1 LRSGIAHFWEI
12 QHNFSVSAKKV
23 IEELTPLASA
33 AKAFELQR
41 FFKTGPGQY
50 GEGDVFIGVVVPDIR
65 KVAHT
70 HKNLSLIEIDKL
82 LDSDIHES
90 RLCAVIILTLQFKAT
105 KDAKQQKKIFDFYIK
120 ALKAGQIN
128 NWDLVDVSAPI
139 IGTYLVDK
147 SDPYPLLSK
156 LAKSKSLWERRV
168 AIIFTFAF
176 IRAGELDPT
185 IEISELLLKDE
196 HDLIHKAVGWML
208 RELGKR
214 DGVLL
219 RKFLTN
225 HSKQMPR
232 TALRYA
238 IEKMPESERKK
249 WLLSS
254 K

>member
-1 LRSGIAHFWEI
+1 
-12 QHNFSVSAKKV
+12 VSAKKV
-23 IEELTPLASA
+23 IEELTPLSSA

-41 FFKTGPGQY
+41 FFKTGLGEY
-50 GEGDVFIGVVVPDIR
+50 GEGDVFLGVVVPDIR
-65 KVAHT
+65 KVARA
-70 HKNLSLIEIDKL
+70 HKNLSLIEIHKL
-82 LDSDIHES
+82 LSSDIHES
-90 RLCAVIILTLQFKAT
+90 RLCGLIILTLQYKAST
-105 KDAKQQKKIFDFYIK
+105 DSKDHKKIFDFYIK
-120 ALKAGQIN
+120 QLKAGHVN

-139 IGTYLVDK
+139 IGAYLVDS
-147 SDPYPLLSK
+147 SDPYPLLIK
-156 LAKSKSLWERRV
+156 LAKSKSLWDRRV

-219 RKFLTN
+219 RKFLTD

-238 IEKMPESERKK
+238 IEKMSESERKK
-249 WLLSS
+249 WLLSA

>member
-1 LRSGIAHFWEI
+1 MG
-12 QHNFSVSAKKV
+12 AKKV
-23 IEELTPLASA
+23 IEELTFQASA
-33 AKAFELQR
+33 SKAFELQR

-50 GEGDVFIGVVVPDIR
+50 GEGDAFIGVAVPDIR
-65 KVAHT
+65 KVAR
-70 HKNLSLIEIDKL
+70 KYKDLSLIELEKL
-82 LDSDIHES
+82 LASDIHES
-90 RLCAVIILTLQFKAT
+90 RLCGLIILTLQFKAT
-105 KDAKQQKKIFDFYIK
+105 NDARQHKKIFDFYIK
-120 ALKAGQIN
+120 ALKARYIN

-139 IGTYLVDK
+139 IGTYLVDN
-147 SDPYPLLSK
+147 SDPYPLLTK

-219 RKFLTN
+219 RKFLTD

-238 IEKMPESERKK
+238 IEKMPESERKR

>member
-1 LRSGIAHFWEI
+1 M
-12 QHNFSVSAKKV
+12 SAKKV
-23 IEELTPLASA
+23 IEELTPLTSA

-65 KVAHT
+65 KVARA
-70 HKNLSLIEIDKL
+70 HKSLSFIEIDKL

-90 RLCAVIILTLQFKAT
+90 RLCGVIILTLQFKAT
-105 KDAKQQKKIFDFYIK
+105 KDAQQQKKIFDFYIK
-120 ALKAGQIN
+120 ALRAGHIN

-176 IRAGELDPT
+176 ISAGELDPT

-219 RKFLTN
+219 RKFLSD

-254 K
+254 R

>member
-1 LRSGIAHFWEI
+1 
-12 QHNFSVSAKKV
+12 
-23 IEELTPLASA
+23 
-33 AKAFELQR
+33 
-41 FFKTGPGQY
+41 
-50 GEGDVFIGVVVPDIR
+50 
-65 KVAHT
+65 
-70 HKNLSLIEIDKL
+70 LIEIDKL

-90 RLCAVIILTLQFKAT
+90 RLCGVIILTLQFKAT

-120 ALKAGQIN
+120 ALKAGHIN

-147 SDPYPLLSK
+147 SYPYPLLSK

-176 IRAGELDPT
+176 IRVGELDPT

-219 RKFLTN
+219 RKFLTD

-238 IEKMPESERKK
+238 IEKMPESERKR

-254 K
+254 R

>member
-1 LRSGIAHFWEI
+1 M
-12 QHNFSVSAKKV
+12 SAKKV
-23 IEELTPLASA
+23 IEELTPLASS

-65 KVAHT
+65 KVAHA

-90 RLCAVIILTLQFKAT
+90 RLCGVIILTLQFKAT

-120 ALKAGQIN
+120 ALKAGHIN

-219 RKFLTN
+219 RKFLTD

>member
-1 LRSGIAHFWEI
+1 M
-12 QHNFSVSAKKV
+12 SAKKV
-23 IEELTPLASA
+23 IEELTPLSSA

-41 FFKTGPGQY
+41 FFKTGLGEY
-50 GEGDVFIGVVVPDIR
+50 GEGDVFLGVVVPDIR
-65 KVAHT
+65 KVARA
-70 HKNLSLIEIDKL
+70 HKNLSLIEIHKL
-82 LDSDIHES
+82 LSSDIHES
-90 RLCAVIILTLQFKAT
+90 RLCGLIILTLQYKAST
-105 KDAKQQKKIFDFYIK
+105 DSKDHKKIFDFYIK
-120 ALKAGQIN
+120 QLKAGHVN

-139 IGTYLVDK
+139 IGAYLVDS
-147 SDPYPLLSK
+147 SDPYPLLIK
-156 LAKSKSLWERRV
+156 LAKSKSLWDRRV

-219 RKFLTN
+219 RKFLTD

-238 IEKMPESERKK
+238 IEKMSESERKK
-249 WLLSS
+249 WLLSA

>member
-1 LRSGIAHFWEI
+1 
-12 QHNFSVSAKKV
+12 VSAKKV
-23 IEELTPLASA
+23 IEELTPLASS

-65 KVAHT
+65 KVAHA

-90 RLCAVIILTLQFKAT
+90 RLCGVIILTLQFKAT

-120 ALKAGQIN
+120 ALKAGHIN

-219 RKFLTN
+219 RKFLTD

-238 IEKMPESERKK
+238 IEKMPENERKK

-254 K
+254 R